1 MAPKTIRQA
10 LANMLE
16 DLKPED
22 LKKFCTRLV
31 DRRKE
36 PRVRRNRVE
45 GKHFLDVAHVL
56 VSTFTEQGALAVA
69 DEILN
74 DIGCSNDAK
83 YLAEDTRGLSSKPGS
98 SGTSERERER
108 PRPQGRTRQDS
119 IDRYKMD
126 AFPCG
131 HCLIINNVEF
141 KPQTKLSNR
150 TGSDIDCNKLKR
162 RFKAFNFNVEVRTNL
177 KQEQIKDEL
186 TALSKKDHS
195 QYDCCVVI
203 ILSHGTEA
211 SHNRFPGAVYGV
223 NGECVPVH
231 AIINYLDGQHCQ
243 SLRGKPKLFF
253 IQACGGGE
261 KDSGSPSE
269 VEPSVG
275 GADDQMNN
283 IPMSSS
289 SDSLSMSAETDFRDA
304 LPTQSDI
311 LVSYCTFPGCVP
323 QRGSLYVETLD
334 HILEKNAATLDLVK
348 MLTKVK
354 KEVPEK
360 TAHFLR
366 KSIYFQT
373 QE

>member
-36 PRVRRNRVE
+36 PRVRRNRLKTHMDYPQNLVP
-45 GKHFLDVAHVL
+45 VA
-56 VSTFTEQGALAVA
+56 
-69 DEILN
+69 
-74 DIGCSNDAK
+74 
-83 YLAEDTRGLSSKPGS
+83 
-98 SGTSERERER
+98 
-108 PRPQGRTRQDS
+108 
-119 IDRYKMD
+119 
-126 AFPCG
+126 
-131 HCLIINNVEF
+131 
-141 KPQTKLSNR
+141 
-150 TGSDIDCNKLKR
+150 
-162 RFKAFNFNVEVRTNL
+162 
-177 KQEQIKDEL
+177 
-186 TALSKKDHS
+186 
-195 QYDCCVVI
+195 
-203 ILSHGTEA
+203 A

-231 AIINYLDGQHCQ
+231 AIINYLDGQHCR

-311 LVSYCTFPGCVP
+311 LVSYCTSPGCVP